1 MENTLSDVLMARQ
14 PIFDRRLN
22 VVAYELLYRSN
33 KQNVANVFDG
43 NQATSDVLINSFT
56 SIFDAGDI
64 KTLPA
69 FLNLPESFIKDDRL
83 PAFPKELL
91 VLEVLEDVAVTE
103 ETIAGV
109 KRFVD
114 AGYRVALDDFEYSP
128 EYDPLLDM
136 AHIVKIDLTQT
147 KGQTLVQHVKK
158 LQDFNVTLLAEKVE
172 THEEFQLCMALGFKL
187 FQGYFLSKPTIVEG
201 RKLSGNEMVVV
212 QLLAALEQPEISPQE
227 LEQIITRDPN
237 LTFKLLK
244 IVNSSLYALSSEI
257 ESISQAI
264 VTLGL
269 TEIKKWVTLISLSG
283 NSGKPTELTRQILQT
298 GRMCESVARQSNGI
312 APSTAFMTGL
322 LSMMGAMLDITE
334 TEIFEQITVSDEIE
348 SAVRL
353 QQGAAGQLLSN
364 VKHYINGEFSAISDG
379 PELDIYRCAY
389 NDALEWAEESLQ
401 MMYNS

>member
-1 MENTLSDVLMARQ
+1 MENALSDVLMARQ

-43 NQATSDVLINSFT
+43 NKATSDVLINSFT

-69 FLNLPESFIKDDRL
+69 FLNLPESFVKDDRL

-91 VLEVLEDVAVTE
+91 VLEVLEDVEVNE

-114 AGYRVALDDFEYSP
+114 AGYRVALDDFIYSP

-147 KGQTLVQHVKK
+147 KGPTLIQHVKK
-158 LQDFNVTLLAEKVE
+158 LQDYNVTLLAEKVE

-212 QLLAALEQPEISPQE
+212 QLLAALENPDISPDE
-227 LEQIITRDPN
+227 LQQIITRDPN

-244 IVNSSLYALSSEI
+244 IVNSSLYALANEI

-269 TEIKKWVTLISLSG
+269 SEIKKWVTLISLSG
-283 NSGKPTELTRQILQT
+283 NNSKPTELTRQILQT
-298 GRMCESVARQSNGI
+298 GRMCESVARQGNVVT
-312 APSTAFMTGL
+312 PSTAFMTGL

-334 TEIFEQITVSDEIE
+334 TEIFEQIAVSEEIE
-348 SAVRL
+348 QAVRH
-353 QQGAAGQLLSN
+353 QNGPAGALLCN
-364 VKHYINGEFSAISDG
+364 VRHYINGEFGLMSED
-379 PELDIYRCAY
+379 ENQDIYRSAY
-389 NDALEWAEESLQ
+389 SDALEWAEESLQ
-401 MMYNS
+401 MMYNT